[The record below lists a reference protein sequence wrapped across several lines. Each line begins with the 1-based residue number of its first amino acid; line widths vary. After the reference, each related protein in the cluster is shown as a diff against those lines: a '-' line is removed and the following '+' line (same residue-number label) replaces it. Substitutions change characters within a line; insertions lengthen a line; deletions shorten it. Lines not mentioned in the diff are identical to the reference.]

1 MKRNLYIM
9 SFNKFGWDK
18 YDSFLVSAKDE
29 IECEATVK
37 ERYNVGSSMV
47 EWSEGF
53 EIEKVGETN
62 KPKGIIMESF
72 NAG

>member
-1 MKRNLYIM
+1 MKRNLYII
-9 SFNKFGWDK
+9 SFNKVGWDE
-18 YDSFLVSAKDE
+18 YDSFLVSAKDKE
-29 IECEATVK
+29 KCEMIVRK
-37 ERYNVGSSMV
+37 EFSSGAN
-47 EWSEGF
+47 WSEGF